1 MGMTKSSRQQKPP
14 TKPRQ
19 HSSHQDIVG
28 LPKFLRGKNP
38 KTLWETYSIL
48 FREDSDAEES
58 GDGEKAEGPG

>member
-1 MGMTKSSRQQKPP
+1 MDMTKSSRQRKPP

-19 HSSHQDIVG
+19 HSSHQDTVG

-48 FREDSDAEES
+48 FREDSDAEEIRW
-58 GDGEKAEGPG
+58 GNKAEGPG